1 MSINIPTIPKKK
13 GKKGA
18 FMKILNYY
26 QFVLFLTEQA

>member
-26 QFVLFLTEQA
+26 QFDNA